1 MATGNNDY
9 VIEAFINKRSAQTPL
24 RNIINGYYQYKGRT
38 LTTDGHKLVNYTT
51 TIAIWRDDKL
61 VAVDMSKY
69 SNTTTRIQYKLKYA
83 LKKHGISFMSI

>member
-9 VIEAFINKRSAQTPL
+9 VIEAFVNKRSAQTPL
-24 RNIINGYYQYKGRT
+24 RNIVNDYYQYKGRT

-51 TIAIWRDDKL
+51 TIAIWRDDNL

-69 SNTTTRIQYKLKYA
+69 SNTTTRIQYKLKRA
-83 LKKHGISFMSI
+83 LKEHGINFMSI